1 MASSVDAIIFCIRM
15 NIMKRFLAIAFAL
28 IISLV
33 AFSGCNAGKN
43 TASTVSEAASNVV
56 SGADKVV
63 NDAGDGLKKAG
74 SAVDDNAEK
83 MKNNGEVSDGDG
95 VIGNEGS
102 MVEHEVETQDT
113 TDSVS
118 ESDMSSN

>member
-1 MASSVDAIIFCIRM
+1 MTL
-15 NIMKRFLAIAFAL
+15 NI
-28 IISLV
+28 
-33 AFSGCNAGKN
+33 
-43 TASTVSEAASNVV
+43 TAN
-56 SGADKVV
+56 
-63 NDAGDGLKKAG
+63 AGDGLKKAG
-74 SAVDDNAEK
+74 SAVDDNTEK